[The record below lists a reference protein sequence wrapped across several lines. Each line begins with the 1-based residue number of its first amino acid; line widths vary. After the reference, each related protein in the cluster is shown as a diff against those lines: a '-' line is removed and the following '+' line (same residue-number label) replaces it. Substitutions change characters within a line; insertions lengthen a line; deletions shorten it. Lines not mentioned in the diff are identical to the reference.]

1 MQFGLWSELKDET
14 KVAWGA
20 RGIVKNGT
28 VSLLHDRQ
36 SWKGDG
42 DDRQEFSKVLNS
54 GALSKAIE
62 KAEDLLF
69 MGDMRSDK
77 RKLFTLYED
86 DQCRVVGNTNAS
98 YGYLYLLAERKE
110 AAHERAETGRDRE
123 EVA

>member
-1 MQFGLWSELKDET
+1 MPFGLWSELKDET

-20 RGIVKNGT
+20 RGIVKHGA

-36 SWKGDG
+36 DWKGDE
-42 DDRQEFSKVLNS
+42 DERRDFSKVLNS
-54 GALSKAIE
+54 GALPKAIE
-62 KAEDLLF
+62 EAERLLRR
-69 MGDMRSDK
+69 GDMRSDK

-86 DQCRVVGNTNAS
+86 DQCRIVGNTNAS

-110 AAHERAETGRDRE
+110 AAHARAETGRDRE

>member
-1 MQFGLWSELKDET
+1 MPFGLWSELKDET

-20 RGIVKNGT
+20 RGIVKNGV

-36 SWKGDG
+36 DWKGDE
-42 DDRQEFSKVLNS
+42 DERREFSNLLNA
-54 GALSKAIE
+54 GPIAKAID
-62 KAEDLLF
+62 KAEELL
-69 MGDMRSDK
+69 GIHDMRGDK

-86 DQCRVVGNTNAS
+86 NQCRIVGNTNAS

-110 AAHERAETGRDRE
+110 AAHARAETGRDRE

>member
-1 MQFGLWSELKDET
+1 MEFGLWSALKDET

-36 SWKGDG
+36 SWKGDE
-42 DDRQEFSKVLNS
+42 DARQEFSKVLNS

-69 MGDMRSDK
+69 MRNMRSDK
-77 RKLFTLYED
+77 QKLFTLYED
-86 DQCRVVGNTNAS
+86 EQVRIVGNTNAS

-110 AAHERAETGRDRE
+110 AAHARAETGRDRE